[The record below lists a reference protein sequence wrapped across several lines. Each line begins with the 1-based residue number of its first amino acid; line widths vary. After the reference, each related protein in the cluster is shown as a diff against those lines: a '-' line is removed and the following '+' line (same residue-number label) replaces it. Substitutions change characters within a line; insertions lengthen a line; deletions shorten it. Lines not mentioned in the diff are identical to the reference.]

1 MAPMHQALIRDELVD
16 RRRRLEEAMVT
27 LPQADQLRELMSEV
41 DLVLSR
47 LDAGT
52 YGLCET
58 CGDPVEPE
66 RLAGDPLLRH
76 CLDHLTPRERRAL
89 EQDLQLTWR
98 IQSTLLPERELRAGS
113 WEATSHYEPAGPASG
128 DCCDVVPLDDGELF
142 FLLGDVSGKGLAA
155 SMLMS
160 HLQAIF
166 RSLVSLR
173 LPLQEMVE
181 RANRLFCE
189 SVGTG
194 SGRYATIACGR
205 AHGSGRV
212 DLCNAGHC
220 PPLQVRGGELASV
233 APTGL
238 PLGLFGSSPYEVS
251 TLDLG
256 PGGGLLIYTDGL
268 TESTNR
274 GGEEYGADRVA
285 GVLRAHASRPGRE
298 IVKACLDDVG
308 AFRGNAAQADDLT
321 VLFLRHLAA

>member
-1 MAPMHQALIRDELVD
+1 MSPIHQALIHDELVE
-16 RRRRLEEAMVT
+16 RRQRLEEAIVT

-47 LDAGT
+47 LDTGT
-52 YGLCET
+52 YGLCDT

-98 IQSTLLPERELRAGS
+98 IQSTLLPERELRVGA
-113 WEATSHYEPAGPASG
+113 WEATYHYEPAGPASG

-142 FLLGDVSGKGLAA
+142 FLVGDVSGKGLAA

-194 SGRYATIACGR
+194 TGRYATIVCGR
-205 AHGSGRV
+205 ARGSGRV

-233 APTGL
+233 AATGL
-238 PLGLFGSSPYEVS
+238 PLGLFCSSPYEVS
-251 TLDLG
+251 SLEVEA
-256 PGGGLLIYTDGL
+256 GGGLLLYTDGL
-268 TESTNR
+268 TESRDR
-274 GGEEYGADRVA
+274 GGSEYGPERVA
-285 GVLRAHASRPGRE
+285 VVLRAHASRPGRD
-298 IVKACLDDVG
+298 IVAACLDDVA
-308 AFRGNAAQADDLT
+308 AFRDGAAQVDDLT
-321 VLFLRHLAA
+321 VLFLRHLA

>member
-1 MAPMHQALIRDELVD
+1 MSPIHQALIHDELVE
-16 RRRRLEEAMVT
+16 RRQRLEEAIVT
-27 LPQADQLRELMSEV
+27 LPQAAQLRELMSEV

-47 LDAGT
+47 LDTGT
-52 YGLCET
+52 YGLCDT

-98 IQSTLLPERELRAGS
+98 IQSTLLPERELRVGA

-142 FLLGDVSGKGLAA
+142 FLVGDVSGKGLAA
-155 SMLMS
+155 SMLKS

-194 SGRYATIACGR
+194 TGRYATIVCGR
-205 AHGSGRV
+205 ARGSGRV

-233 APTGL
+233 AATGL
-238 PLGLFGSSPYEVS
+238 PLGLFCSSPYEVS
-251 TLDLG
+251 SLEVEA
-256 PGGGLLIYTDGL
+256 GGGLLLYTDGL
-268 TESTNR
+268 TESRDR
-274 GGEEYGADRVA
+274 GGSEYGPERVA
-285 GVLRAHASRPGRE
+285 VVLRAHASRPGRD
-298 IVKACLDDVG
+298 IVAACLDDVA
-308 AFRGNAAQADDLT
+308 AFRDGAAQVDDLT
-321 VLFLRHLAA
+321 VLFLRHLA